1 MHTSVAEMASTLLK
15 RLKIN
20 MNKFVDFSKFD
31 PNRLAEQYAE
41 GTPFKHLV
49 LDDFL
54 NLEIAEKLLEDLEN
68 DNFDTWD
75 KRDHDKIQIK
85 WRSDWKDDTEV
96 PPHTLSLI
104 HFLNGG
110 TFLRWLSKVT
120 GINGIIP
127 DPYLTGGG
135 FNQINT
141 GGTLA
146 VHADGNWHDL
156 MGVHRRLNV
165 IIYLNKDWEDE
176 WAGHFELWSKTK
188 DNKPDQCVKKIRPDF
203 NRMIIFNT
211 DDFSFHGHPTPLKCP
226 EDRSRRSLIL
236 YYYTNTRPKEEV
248 QSLDYHHRALFHD
261 PASIGVKYE

>member
-1 MHTSVAEMASTLLK
+1 MPTLAAEMANIHLK
-15 RLKIN
+15 KLEIN
-20 MNKFVDFSKFD
+20 MNKFTNFTNFDTEELSKSFQ
-31 PNRLAEQYAE
+31 NSE
-41 GTPFKHLV
+41 PFQHIV
-49 LDDFL
+49 IDNFL
-54 NLEIAEKLLEDLEN
+54 KEEIANKLLSDLEN
-68 DNFDTWD
+68 DNFDKWD

-85 WRSDWKDDTEV
+85 WRSDWKDDSDV
-96 PPHTLSLI
+96 PEHTLSVI
-104 HFLNGG
+104 NFLNGG

-120 GINGIIP
+120 GIDGIIP

-165 IIYLNKDWEDE
+165 IIYLNKDWEEE
-176 WAGHFELWSKTK
+176 WGGHFELWSKTD
-188 DNKPDQCVKKIRPDF
+188 DNKPKDCVKKVKPDF
-203 NRMIIFNT
+203 NRLVIFRT

-261 PASIGVKYE
+261 PGSIGIKYE

>member
-1 MHTSVAEMASTLLK
+1 
-15 RLKIN
+15 
-20 MNKFVDFSKFD
+20 MNRFIDFSKFD
-31 PNRLAEQYAE
+31 TDSLSKNFKEAE
-41 GTPFKHLV
+41 PFQHIV
-49 LDDFL
+49 IDNFL
-54 NLEIAEKLLEDLEN
+54 NEDVADKLLSDLLN
-68 DNFDTWD
+68 DNFDKWD

-85 WRSDWKDDTEV
+85 WRSDWKDDADV
-96 PPHTLSLI
+96 PEHTLSVI
-104 HFLNGG
+104 NFLNGG
-110 TFLRWLSKVT
+110 TFLRWLSRVT
-120 GINGIIP
+120 GVNGIIP

-165 IIYLNKDWEDE
+165 IIYLNRDWKDE
-176 WAGHFELWSKTK
+176 WGGHFELWSKTDNNLPK
-188 DNKPDQCVKKIRPDF
+188 DCLKKVRPDF
-203 NRMIIFNT
+203 NRLVIFKT

-261 PASIGVKYE
+261 PGNIGIKYE

>member
-1 MHTSVAEMASTLLK
+1 
-15 RLKIN
+15 
-20 MNKFVDFSKFD
+20 MNRFVDFSKFNTEELSNSFQNAD
-31 PNRLAEQYAE
+31 PFQHIVVDN
-41 GTPFKHLV
+41 
-49 LDDFL
+49 FL
-54 NLEIAEKLLEDLEN
+54 KTEIADKLLLDLEN
-68 DNFDTWD
+68 DNFDNWD

-85 WRSDWKDDTEV
+85 WRSDWKDDSDV
-96 PPHTLSLI
+96 PEHTLSVI
-104 HFLNGG
+104 NFLNGG

-120 GINGIIP
+120 GIDGIIP

-165 IIYLNKDWEDE
+165 IIYLNKDWKDE
-176 WAGHFELWSKTK
+176 WGGHFELWSKTD
-188 DNKPDQCVKKIRPDF
+188 DNKPKECVKKVNPDF
-203 NRMIIFNT
+203 NRLVIFRT

-261 PASIGVKYE
+261 PDSIGVKYE

>member
-1 MHTSVAEMASTLLK
+1 
-15 RLKIN
+15 
-20 MNKFVDFSKFD
+20 MNKFVDFSKFNAEELSRSFQNAD
-31 PNRLAEQYAE
+31 PFHHIVIDNF
-41 GTPFKHLV
+41 FKI
-49 LDDFL
+49 
-54 NLEIAEKLLEDLEN
+54 EIADKLLLDLEN
-68 DNFDTWD
+68 DNFDNWD

-85 WRSDWKDDTEV
+85 WRSDWKDDSDV
-96 PPHTLSLI
+96 PEHTLSVI
-104 HFLNGG
+104 NFLNGG
-110 TFLRWLSKVT
+110 TFLRWLSRVT
-120 GINGIIP
+120 GIKGIIP

-165 IIYLNKDWEDE
+165 IIYLNKDWKDE
-176 WAGHFELWSKTK
+176 WGGHFELWSKT
-188 DNKPDQCVKKIRPDF
+188 DNNIPKECVKKVKPDF
-203 NRMIIFNT
+203 NRLVIFRT

-261 PASIGVKYE
+261 PDSIGVKYE